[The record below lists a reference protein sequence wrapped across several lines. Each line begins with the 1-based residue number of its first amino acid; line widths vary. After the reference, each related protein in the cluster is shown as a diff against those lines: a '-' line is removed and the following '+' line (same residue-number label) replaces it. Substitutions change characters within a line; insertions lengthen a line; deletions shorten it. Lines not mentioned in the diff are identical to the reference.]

1 MMTDKMEKALNEQ
14 INEEMYSAY
23 LYLAMSAW
31 FESQNLPGFASWM
44 KVQTREENGHA
55 MKLFEFIHERRGR
68 VVLQAIKE
76 PAREWKS
83 ALAAFEAA
91 FKHEQ
96 HITGRIDEL
105 VNLAV
110 AEKDHAAA
118 GFLQWFVKE
127 QVEEEASAD
136 RIVQMLKMAANA
148 PGALLMLD
156 HAMGERK

>member
-1 MMTDKMEKALNEQ
+1 MMTSKMEKALNEQ
-14 INEEMYSAY
+14 INEELYSAY

-44 KVQTREENGHA
+44 RVQTREENAHA
-55 MKLFEFIHERRGR
+55 MKFFEFIHERRGR
-68 VVLQAIKE
+68 VALKAVKE
-76 PAREWKS
+76 PGKEWDS
-83 ALAAFEAA
+83 PLAAFEAA
-91 FKHEQ
+91 LEHEK
-96 HITGRIDEL
+96 HITGRINEL

-110 AEKDHAAA
+110 AEKDHATA

-136 RIVQMLKMAANA
+136 RVVQMLKMAANA

-156 HAMGERK
+156 HQMGERK